1 MDQEQFIYHTEQAL
15 EVARAAQFCLQA
27 TELQLKTMVTEG
39 ELNLRVLK
47 DEIEDVK
54 IRSQAAR
61 YQVASLRATLQSA
74 GVTPKNPPIFPSVD
88 GFKPIPSTSYGPFST
103 DRHESSRRD
112 GDNNFGGDP
121 AGVAG
126 GEGSRMGEADD
137 DV

>member
-1 MDQEQFIYHTEQAL
+1 MDPEKFIYHTEQAL

-54 IRSQAAR
+54 IRCQAAR

-74 GVTPKNPPIFPSVD
+74 GVTPKNPPFFPPVD
-88 GFKPIPSTSYGPFST
+88 GYEPTPSTSYDPLST
-103 DRHESSRRD
+103 DRRGSTRRD
-112 GDNNFGGDP
+112 RDIYFSGNTT
-121 AGVAG
+121 GVARE
-126 GEGSRMGEADD
+126 EGSRVDGADD